1 LKKFFEQRTAF
12 REGDIFSQSEITFKL
27 ASSNPEWV
35 MIRGLARGRQL
46 ISAGVLPLE
55 TNKMSGKR
63 AKQDDG
69 EEEDTNEFLEEEKQ
83 QNEEKKKRRQTRAD
97 QRSAHDVYIENGTE
111 LEDITSSLFDD
122 TRETVNNIAGQII
135 HTRELL
141 HDAVLFKEASII
153 LRKMA
158 LKMDD
163 VSR

>member
-1 LKKFFEQRTAF
+1 MLSCKLLR
-12 REGDIFSQSEITFKL
+12 SQDEDYS
-27 ASSNPEWV
+27 P
-35 MIRGLARGRQL
+35 GRQL
-46 ISAGVLPLE
+46 KTLRGVPS
-55 TNKMSGKR
+55 NQKQKMSGKR
-63 AKQDDG
+63 ANEDDG

-97 QRSAHDVYIENGTE
+97 QRNAHDVYIENSTE
-111 LEDITSSLFDD
+111 LEDITSTLFDD
-122 TRETVNNIAGQII
+122 TRETVNIIAGQII

-158 LKMDD
+158 MKMDD